1 MAQQANLQVASRTV
15 TGKGAAR
22 SLRREGKVPGVI
34 YGHGREA
41 ESVTVD
47 TATLKKMLVGISAA
61 TTIVDVTVDGRAPV
75 KALIREIQRD
85 SLRPADIIHLDL
97 YEVRS
102 DEEITL
108 QVPVR
113 LIGIPDGV
121 RNFGGVLDHVLRELE
136 IEVLPADIPEHV
148 DLDVTALAIGHSLFV
163 RDLQV
168 PKAKVL
174 NDPDTPICTVVAPR
188 AEEAPGGGRRRG
200 GCAGRAGAHPEA
212 EGRGRGRDRREGLS
226 PARDR
231 WAGQPRPGVR
241 RNPAQR
247 RVSIGRPP
255 GGPLASWDRSAAA
268 SARGRPRERGTA
280 APCA

>member
-1 MAQQANLQVASRTV
+1 MAQQANLTVSSRTSS
-15 TGKGAAR
+15 GKGAAR
-22 SLRREGKVPGVI
+22 TLRREGKVPAVI

-41 ESVTVD
+41 ESVSVE
-47 TATLKKMLVGISAA
+47 TAALKKMLVGISAA
-61 TTIVDVTVDGRAPV
+61 TTIVDVTVDNRAPV

-85 SLRPADIIHLDL
+85 SLRPTEIIHLDL
-97 YEVRS
+97 YEVRG

-148 DLDVTALAIGHSLFV
+148 DLDVTALTIGHSLFV

-188 AEEAPGGGRRRG
+188 AEEAPAAAAAVEEPAVAEPELIRKPK
-200 GCAGRAGAHPEA
+200 AEA
-212 EGRGRGRDRREGLS
+212 EGE
-226 PARDR
+226 AEEK
-231 WAGQPRPGVR
+231 A
-241 RNPAQR
+241 
-247 RVSIGRPP
+247 
-255 GGPLASWDRSAAA
+255 
-268 SARGRPRERGTA
+268 
-280 APCA
+280 

>member
-1 MAQQANLQVASRTV
+1 MAQQASLPVNSRSV

-47 TATLKKMLVGISAA
+47 TATLNKMLVGISAA
-61 TTIVDVTVDGRAPV
+61 TAIVDVTVDGRAPV

-85 SLRPADIIHLDL
+85 SLRPAEIIHLDL

-113 LIGIPDGV
+113 LIGVPDGV

-136 IEVLPADIPEHV
+136 IEVLPSDIPEHV
-148 DLDVTALAIGHSLFV
+148 ELDVTALAIGHSLFV
-163 RDLQV
+163 RDLKIE
-168 PKAKVL
+168 KAEIL
-174 NDPDTPICTVVAPR
+174 NDPDTPVCTVVAPR
-188 AEEAPGGGRRRG
+188 AEEAPAPVEEAAVTAEPELIRKPKPEDEGE
-200 GCAGRAGAHPEA
+200 PEA
-212 EGRGRGRDRREGLS
+212 K
-226 PARDR
+226 A
-231 WAGQPRPGVR
+231 
-241 RNPAQR
+241 
-247 RVSIGRPP
+247 
-255 GGPLASWDRSAAA
+255 
-268 SARGRPRERGTA
+268 
-280 APCA
+280 

>member
-1 MAQQANLQVASRTV
+1 MAQQANLQVVSRSL

-22 SLRREGKVPGVI
+22 TLRREGKVPGVI

-41 ESVTVD
+41 ESVAID
-47 TATLKKMLVGISAA
+47 TATLTKMLVGISAA
-61 TTIVDVTVDGRAPV
+61 TTIVDVSVDGRTPV

-108 QVPVR
+108 EVPVR
-113 LIGIPDGV
+113 LIGVPDGV
-121 RNFGGVLDHVLRELE
+121 RNFGGVLDHVLRDLE
-136 IEVLPADIPEHV
+136 IEVLPSNIPEHV
-148 DLDVTALAIGHSLFV
+148 DLDVTSLAICHSLFV

-188 AEEAPGGGRRRG
+188 AEEAPAAVAATEEPTVAEPELIRKPK
-200 GCAGRAGAHPEA
+200 AEA
-212 EGRGRGRDRREGLS
+212 EGE
-226 PARDR
+226 AEEK
-231 WAGQPRPGVR
+231 A
-241 RNPAQR
+241 
-247 RVSIGRPP
+247 
-255 GGPLASWDRSAAA
+255 
-268 SARGRPRERGTA
+268 
-280 APCA
+280 